1 MAWLIGILTAIFAY
15 LIGSINTS
23 IILSRRFFGSDIRT
37 SGSGNAGT
45 TNMLRTHGK
54 KFAAITL
61 VCDILKG
68 VVAVLLAALADRLF
82 ARWSIP
88 ASSQAAAY
96 IMGNLAY
103 IAAFFVVLGHNFPV
117 FFGFRGGKGVATSL
131 GVILT
136 LNWQVGL
143 IALAVA
149 LIVMAS
155 TAYVS
160 LGSIIGAAL
169 FPLLLLAF
177 GLGSGEL
184 DPVAVAFAFLL
195 AILIIARHHANIGR
209 LVRGEEN
216 KLYGRK
222 K

>member
-1 MAWLIGILTAIFAY
+1 MAWFIGIITALCAY

-23 IILSRRFFGSDIRT
+23 IILSRTFFGSDIRT

-54 KFAAITL
+54 KFAALTL
-61 VCDILKG
+61 LGDVLKG
-68 VVAVLLAALADRLF
+68 VVAVLLAMLTDRILTKF
-82 ARWSIP
+82 AP
-88 ASSQAAAY
+88 AAPSAAAAY
-96 IMGNLAY
+96 IFGSLPY
-103 IAAFFVVLGHNFPV
+103 IAAFFAVLGHNFPI

-143 IALAVA
+143 IAAAVA
-149 LIVMAS
+149 IIIMAA

-169 FPLLLLAF
+169 FPLLLLTF
-177 GLGSGEL
+177 GLGSGEI
-184 DPVAVAFAFLL
+184 DPTAIIFATAL
-195 AILIIARHHANIGR
+195 AALIIARHHANIGR
-209 LVRGEEN
+209 LLRGEEN
-216 KLYGRK
+216 RLYGRK

>member
-88 ASSQAAAY
+88 AGSQAAAY
-96 IMGNLAY
+96 IMGNLPY

-117 FFGFRGGKGVATSL
+117 
-131 GVILT
+131 
-136 LNWQVGL
+136 NWQVGL

-149 LIVMAS
+149 LIVMAA

>member
-1 MAWLIGILTAIFAY
+1 MAWLIGILTAVIAY

-23 IILSRRFFGSDIRT
+23 IILSRRFFGSDIRK

-54 KFAAITL
+54 KFASVTL
-61 VCDILKG
+61 ICDILKG
-68 VVAVLLAALADRLF
+68 VAAVLLAALCDRLL
-82 ARWSIP
+82 ARYSFP
-88 ASSQAAAY
+88 ASSHAAAY
-96 IMGNLAY
+96 IIGNLPY
-103 IAAFFVVLGHNFPV
+103 IAAFFVVLGHNFPI

-149 LIVMAS
+149 LIIMAA

-177 GLGSGEL
+177 GLGGGEL
-184 DPVAVAFAFLL
+184 NPVAVGFAFLL
-195 AILIIARHHANIGR
+195 AALVIARHHANIGR
-209 LVRGEEN
+209 LLRGEEN

>member
-1 MAWLIGILTAIFAY
+1 
-15 LIGSINTS
+15 
-23 IILSRRFFGSDIRT
+23 
-37 SGSGNAGT
+37 
-45 TNMLRTHGK
+45 
-54 KFAAITL
+54 
-61 VCDILKG
+61 
-68 VVAVLLAALADRLF
+68 
-82 ARWSIP
+82 
-88 ASSQAAAY
+88 
-96 IMGNLAY
+96 MGNLAY

-149 LIVMAS
+149 LIVMAA

>member
-23 IILSRRFFGSDIRT
+23 IILSRRFFGSDIRM

-54 KFAAITL
+54 QFAAITL

-88 ASSQAAAY
+88 AGSQAAAY

-149 LIVMAS
+149 LIVMAA

>member
-1 MAWLIGILTAIFAY
+1 MAA
-15 LIGSINTS
+15 
-23 IILSRRFFGSDIRT
+23 
-37 SGSGNAGT
+37 
-45 TNMLRTHGK
+45 
-54 KFAAITL
+54 
-61 VCDILKG
+61 
-68 VVAVLLAALADRLF
+68 
-82 ARWSIP
+82 
-88 ASSQAAAY
+88 
-96 IMGNLAY
+96 
-103 IAAFFVVLGHNFPV
+103 
-117 FFGFRGGKGVATSL
+117 
-131 GVILT
+131 
-136 LNWQVGL
+136 
-143 IALAVA
+143 
-149 LIVMAS
+149 